1 MTSLDRENRPT
12 RGLGLSLPGG
22 GVTGA
27 MYQVGVI
34 AALEDGL
41 VDFRAGDLDVFV
53 GSSAGATVATFLAA
67 GNSAQRLYRALLD
80 PSDPF
85 FPLQRHHLMRFDGAE
100 WRRVGLST
108 LNAARRLFSSVT
120 SSPLEA
126 DVWNELDRFWDS
138 LPAGIFTL
146 DAYEQFLA
154 EIMLRR
160 GVPDRFSDMPRK
172 LVIVAIDLDQ
182 GARALFGLDALAH
195 IPVARAICASAA
207 TPILFAPVRIE
218 GRDYVEGGLGA
229 VAHVDVAKS
238 LGCDLVLVV
247 NPMVPIQTDPAV
259 RDIPTGHGTMQH
271 VRDKGALWVYS
282 QSWRVRTESRMREG
296 LARFRSENPGT
307 RVVLVEPDQT
317 EATMFMYSP
326 MNFAARRH
334 ILEDGYTQTTK
345 ALRNPDSE
353 LRRALES
360 RGLVTKSG

>member
-1 MTSLDRENRPT
+1 MSAERRPK

-22 GVTGA
+22 GITGA

-41 VDFRAGDLDVFV
+41 DDFRAADAEVFV
-53 GSSAGATVATFLAA
+53 GSSTGATVATFLAA

-80 PSDPF
+80 PSDTF
-85 FPLQRHHLMRFDGAE
+85 FPLQRHHLMRLDGAE
-100 WRRVGLST
+100 WRRVGMST
-108 LNAARRLFSSVT
+108 LAAARRLLSSVT
-120 SSPLEA
+120 ARPLDA
-126 DVWNELDRFWDS
+126 DLWNELDRFWDS

-146 DAYEQFLA
+146 DAYEHFLA

-160 GVPDRFSDMPRK
+160 GVPDRFADMPRK

-182 GARALFGLDALAH
+182 GAPVLFGLGALAH
-195 IPVARAICASAA
+195 VPVARAICASAA
-207 TPILFAPVRIE
+207 TPILFAPVRID
-218 GRDYVEGGLGA
+218 GHDYVEGGLGA
-229 VAHVDVAKS
+229 AAHVDVAKS

-259 RDIPTGHGTMQH
+259 RDIPTGHGTMRH

-282 QSWRVRTESRMREG
+282 QSWRARTASRMHEG

-317 EATMFMYSP
+317 DATMFMYSP

-334 ILEDGYTQTTK
+334 ILEEGYTQTIK
-345 ALRNPDSE
+345 ALRDPGSE

-360 RGLVTKSG
+360 RGLVAKHG

>member
-1 MTSLDRENRPT
+1 MSPARPLE
-12 RGLGLSLPGG
+12 RGFGLSLPGG
-22 GVTGA
+22 GITGA

-41 VDFRAGDLDVFV
+41 ENFRAADLDVFV
-53 GSSAGATVATFLAA
+53 GSSTGATVATFLAA

-80 PSDPF
+80 PADTF
-85 FPLQRHHLMRFDGAE
+85 FPLKRHHLMRLDGAE
-100 WRRVGLST
+100 WQRVGLST
-108 LNAARRLFSSVT
+108 LSAARRLLSSIT
-120 SSPLEA
+120 SRPLEA
-126 DVWNELDRFWDS
+126 DLWNELDRFWDS

-146 DAYEQFLA
+146 DGYEQFLA

-160 GVPDRFSDMPRK
+160 GVPDRFADMPRK
-172 LVIVAIDLDQ
+172 LVVVAIDLDQ
-182 GARALFGLDALAH
+182 GARSLFGLDGLEH
-195 IPVARAICASAA
+195 VPVARALCASAA

-229 VAHVDVAKS
+229 VAHADVAKS

-247 NPMVPIQTDPAV
+247 NPLVPIQTDPAV

-282 QSWRVRTESRMREG
+282 QSWRARTESRMREG
-296 LARFRSENPGT
+296 LARFRAENSDT

-317 EATMFMYSP
+317 DATMFMYSP

-334 ILEDGYTQTTK
+334 ILEDGYTQTIK
-345 ALRNPDSE
+345 ALRDPGSP
-353 LRRALES
+353 LRLALEA
-360 RGLVTKSG
+360 RGLVAKS